1 MDHAGAAGNEY
12 GRSASGTHG
21 CPYPRA
27 VRRLGTLLLTGA
39 LLAVPGALPAA
50 GAVAVAAEPVPGHP
64 APVVRAERAAPA
76 IEVVGN
82 GYGHGRGLSQHGAQS
97 RALDGQGH
105 RAIVEHYY
113 PGTTWGT
120 ARGRVLVQITADT
133 TRDVVVAP
141 RAGLVARQVGG
152 GARVPLAKP
161 NAQRYRLLPVGSSTR
176 VQWRAA
182 GSGWR
187 TLRTL
192 PGVVEVSAR
201 NQPVTLFTTPRTRTA
216 YRGALRAAGG
226 DTVNVVGLEDYL
238 RGVVPQEVPALWHP
252 EAVRAQSVAARTYA
266 AFERARPLASHFQIC
281 DTSQCQVYGGAS
293 AEHPASDAAIAATA
307 HRVLLSG
314 GQPAFTQFSAS
325 NGGWSVAGSQPYL
338 RAAADPFD
346 TAYRG
351 WTATIDGAAVTRAYP
366 AIGAFTGAT
375 VTRRDGNGRW
385 GGRVLAVRLSGT
397 QGSTTVSGETFRSV
411 FGLRSSLLTLR

>member
-1 MDHAGAAGNEY
+1 M
-12 GRSASGTHG
+12 
-21 CPYPRA
+21 
-27 VRRLGTLLLTGA
+27 RRLGSLLLVAA
-39 LLAVPGALPAA
+39 LAGVAAPAA
-50 GAVAVAAEPVPGHP
+50 ADAVDDSPRAP
-64 APVVRAERAAPA
+64 AVRAERAAPA
-76 IEVVGN
+76 ISVLGN

-113 PGTTWGT
+113 PGTTWGS
-120 ARGRVLVQITADT
+120 ARGKVLVQISADT

-141 RAGLVARQVGG
+141 RRGLVASAVRGG
-152 GARVPLAKP
+152 ERVAVAKVRP
-161 NAQRYRLLPVGSSTR
+161 RATRFRLLPVQGGTR
-176 VQWRAA
+176 VQALQ
-182 GSGWR
+182 GGWR

-192 PGVVEVSAR
+192 PGAAEFRAQG
-201 NQPVTLFTTPRTRTA
+201 QPVTLFVTPRTRVS

-226 DTVNVVGLEDYL
+226 DTVNVVSLEDYL

-266 AFERARPLASHFQIC
+266 AFERAQPLAAHYQIC

-307 HRVLLSG
+307 GQVLLSG
-314 GQPAFTQFSAS
+314 GRPAFTQFSAS

-351 WTATIDGAAVTRAYP
+351 WTASIDGAAVSRAYP

-385 GGRVLAVRLSGT
+385 GGRPLAVRLTGT
-397 QGSTTVSGETFRSV
+397 QTSTTVSGETFRSV
-411 FGLRSSLLTLR
+411 FGLRSSYFTLR